1 MTNTGTPAPSSDRA
15 SRWVVRYRPEPQAR
29 LRLFCFP
36 YAGGGA
42 SIYRL
47 WPAGLP
53 KEIEV
58 CAIQLPG
65 HEDRIRERPHTRMAA
80 LLPQLTEGLLPLLD
94 DRPFA
99 LFGHSM
105 GALVAFAFA
114 RHLRARGMAG
124 PELLALSGR
133 GAAHLP
139 PERPPAHALS
149 DAAFLR
155 ELTLYGGASDALLQS
170 AELRELF
177 LPILRA
183 DFELFETYA
192 HTSEPPLGCPVVT
205 FAGLYDARYP
215 PAQVAQWREHT
226 SGTFEPHTL
235 AGGHFFLNTARAPLL
250 SILGDALLRV
260 LPGAPPVR

>member
-1 MTNTGTPAPSSDRA
+1 MTNTGTPAPPSDRT
-15 SRWVVRYRPEPQAR
+15 SRWVVRHRPEPQAR

-53 KEIEV
+53 RAVEV

-65 HEDRIRERPHTRMAA
+65 HEERIRERPHTRMAA

-105 GALVAFAFA
+105 GALMAFSFA
-114 RHLRARGMAG
+114 RHLRARGLAE
-124 PELLALSGR
+124 PVLLALSGR
-133 GAAHLP
+133 AAAHLP
-139 PERPPAHALS
+139 AERPPAHALPE
-149 DAAFLR
+149 AAFLR

-183 DFELFETYA
+183 DFELFETHV
-192 HTSEPPLGCPVVT
+192 HTPEPPLRCPVVT
-205 FAGLYDARYP
+205 FAGLDDARYP

-226 SGTFEPHTL
+226 SGPFASHTL

-250 SILGDALLRV
+250 SLLGDALLRV
-260 LPGAPPVR
+260 LPGAAPVR